1 MVKVTF
7 TNNAGTRER
16 IVDET
21 KAIYEILEEAEFS
34 YDGAAV
40 VVNGRSGVALDSPLV
55 AFLGE
60 GATTARITAV
70 AHKAN
75 A

>member
-7 TNNAGTRER
+7 TNNATPMEK

-21 KAIYEILEEAEFS
+21 KTIGVIVAEAGFT
-34 YDGAAV
+34 YAGADLY
-40 VVNGRSGVALDSPLV
+40 VNGIPGIPLDTPLIECI
-55 AFLGE
+55 GE

-70 AHKAN
+70 QHKSN

>member
-7 TNNAGTRER
+7 TNNAGTKEK
-16 IVDET
+16 IVDE
-21 KAIYEILEEAEFS
+21 AMAVFDIIQEVGFS
-34 YDGAAV
+34 FDGADV
-40 VVNGRSGVALDSPLV
+40 VVNGRSGADLGSPLA
-55 AFLGE
+55 AFLAP
-60 GATTARITAV
+60 GANTARITAV

>member
-7 TNNAGTRER
+7 TNNAGTTEK

-21 KAIYEILEEAEFS
+21 KTIAEILNEAEFT
-34 YDGAAV
+34 YAGADV
-40 VVNGRSGVALDSPLV
+40 VVDGRSGVSLEAPLV
-55 AFLGE
+55 AFLRE